1 MACLIKKK
9 IYGNIYYYAGTPKR
23 VNGKP
28 KVVNLRYLGTAE
40 SIIKRLQNPPLLEPT
55 EVDSLAFGDVAA
67 LWGQAEELGLSQ
79 LIDKVIPQKK
89 DREISVGTLLN
100 GGGYQSS
107 HSSKE

>member
-9 IYGNIYYYAGTPKR
+9 IYGNIYYYSGTPKR

-55 EVDSLAFGDVAA
+55 EVDSLAFGDVGA

-89 DREISVGTLLN
+89 DREISVGT
-100 GGGYQSS
+100 
-107 HSSKE
+107 